1 MAMNIQ
7 QIPNEFAVLTN
18 HVYPPGNHL
27 IFEDYFFR
35 KFMSE
40 KPATKRKYLPILWT
54 NFYISRDYA
63 SKDMS
68 DLQDFLNTLDKNEK
82 YFTIV
87 QWDDGIIN
95 DISGLDIKVLSSG
108 GVGNYPIPLI
118 NMPHKKVERY
128 KDIFASFLGCVFGRH
143 KIREKLYEQF
153 HNKSGYVFE
162 EKSEFHRFKEV
173 MERSVFALC
182 PRGYGKT
189 SFRINEALNLGA
201 VPVYVYDDPWVP
213 FADKFP
219 FEEYG
224 VLIHESKI
232 GEIDKI
238 LKDISTEK
246 IETLRKNGKYAYE
259 NFYSY
264 QGCYDQILEVIND
277 E

>member
-1 MAMNIQ
+1 
-7 QIPNEFAVLTN
+7 
-18 HVYPPGNHL
+18 
-27 IFEDYFFR
+27 
-35 KFMSE
+35 MSE
-40 KPATKRKYLPILWT
+40 KPVTKRKYLPILWT

-68 DLQDFLNTLDKNEK
+68 DLQDFLKTLDKNEK
-82 YFTIV
+82 YFTII

-118 NMPHKKVERY
+118 NMPHKRVER
-128 KDIFASFLGCVFGRH
+128 KRDIFASFLGCIFGRH
-143 KIREKLYEQF
+143 KIREQMYEQL
-153 HNKSGYVFE
+153 HNIPEYVIE
-162 EKSEFHRFKEV
+162 EKTEFSVFKSI
-173 MERSVFALC
+173 MERSIFALC

-201 VPVYVYDDPWVP
+201 IPVYVYDDPWVP
-213 FADKFP
+213 FRDKID

-224 VLIHESKI
+224 VMIHESKI
-232 GEIDKI
+232 VEIDKI

-246 IETLRKNGKYAYE
+246 IETLRENGKHAYE

>member
-7 QIPNEFAVLTN
+7 QVPNEFSVLTN

-40 KPATKRKYLPILWT
+40 KPVTKRKYLPILWT

-68 DLQDFLNTLDKNEK
+68 DLQDFLKTLDKNEK
-82 YFTIV
+82 YFTII

-118 NMPHKKVERY
+118 NMPHKRVER
-128 KDIFASFLGCVFGRH
+128 KRDIFASFLGCIFGRH
-143 KIREKLYEQF
+143 KIREQMYEQL
-153 HNKSGYVFE
+153 HNIPEYVIE
-162 EKSEFHRFKEV
+162 EKTEFSVFKSI
-173 MERSVFALC
+173 MERSIFALC

-201 VPVYVYDDPWVP
+201 IPVYVYDDPWVP
-213 FADKFP
+213 FRDKID

-224 VLIHESKI
+224 VMIHESKI
-232 GEIDKI
+232 VEIDKI

-246 IETLRKNGKYAYE
+246 IETLRENGKHAYE